1 MRQDNYEITAD
12 DGTLLRGTSWIP
24 ENPERVLL
32 IVHGLGEHIGRYQH
46 VADYFNAR
54 NTAVLGTDA
63 RGHGKSDGK
72 RGHAL
77 NYDVLMADVCR
88 SVVHARDMFPHI
100 PIITYGH
107 SMGGN
112 LVANYILRGDT
123 KPLAAAI
130 ISSGWFKLA
139 FEPPA
144 FKVSL
149 GKFMSGIYPA
159 FTQDNELDANDLSRD
174 PAVVKAYEED
184 PLVHSKISASL
195 FLNVYEA
202 GYWALDNASKLNIPV
217 LVTHGSIDK
226 LTSAAASKDFAEQ
239 AGPNATFQ
247 MWEGMPHEPHNDPE
261 KEKVLECWNSWIL
274 QQTAESNIEEPADA

>member
-1 MRQDNYEITAD
+1 MSQSNYEITSD
-12 DGTLLRGTSWIP
+12 DGILLRGTSWIP

-54 NTAVLGTDA
+54 NIAVLGTDA

-77 NYDVLMADVCR
+77 NYDVLMADVWR
-88 SVVHARDMFPHI
+88 SIENARDMFPDI
-100 PIITYGH
+100 PFIIFGH

-112 LVANYILRGDT
+112 LVTNYILRKDT

-130 ISSGWFKLA
+130 ISSAWFKLA

-144 FKVSL
+144 FKVKL
-149 GKFMSGIYPA
+149 GKIMSGIYPA

-184 PLVHSKISASL
+184 PLVHSKISASM
-195 FLNVYEA
+195 FFHVYEA
-202 GYWALDNASKLNIPV
+202 GYWAYDNASKLSIPA
-217 LVTHGSIDK
+217 LVTHGNEDK
-226 LTSAAASKDFAEQ
+226 LTSPEASKEFAAN
-239 AGPNATFQ
+239 AGDNATFQ

-261 KEKVLECWNSWIL
+261 KEKVFERWYSWIKEK
-274 QQTAESNIEEPADA
+274 TAESKIEEPADA

>member
-1 MRQDNYEITAD
+1 MSCDNYEITAD
-12 DGTLLRGTSWIP
+12 DGTLLRGTSWVP
-24 ENPERVLL
+24 ENTERVLL
-32 IVHGLGEHIGRYQH
+32 IVHGLGEHIGRYEH
-46 VADYFNAR
+46 VADFFNTR

-77 NYDVLMADVCR
+77 NYDVLMADVWR
-88 SVVHARDMFPHI
+88 SIENARDRFPNV
-100 PIITYGH
+100 PIIIYGQ

-112 LVANYILRGDT
+112 LVANYILRKDT

-130 ISSGWFKLA
+130 ISSAWFKLA

-144 FKVSL
+144 FKVKL

-184 PLVHSKISASL
+184 PLVHSKISASM
-195 FLNVYEA
+195 FFHVYEA
-202 GYWALDNASKLNIPV
+202 GYWAYDNASKLNIPA
-217 LVTHGSIDK
+217 LVTHGSLDK
-226 LTSAAASKDFAEQ
+226 LTSAEASKEFAEN
-239 AGPNATFQ
+239 AGSNATFQ

-261 KEKVLECWNSWIL
+261 KDKVLECWNSWIFEH
-274 QQTAESNIEEPADA
+274 TAAPQVEEPANV